1 DAKPM
6 MSNNFTER
14 CIKLEARRSGTQTVV
29 KFIEQLY
36 GIKVRTNQGRLYV
49 LLGLVKQIPE
59 PQSYML
65 VEKQS
70 KKFYSPYN
78 FYPVNMSAKISN
90 RDNLCVP
97 TTHYLVNHVH
107 VAQLYIEL
115 LSDIKECLVKHFK
128 NKEHIIAAEK
138 KNYIIH
144 NGTRRRTTMKDLF
157 RPIKNIQVPTTI
169 GSSKNHGAKP
179 PKSSQLFNSN
189 DLQFNEAEKIYINE
203 NVGQELNI
211 FEYSVLSEISTSQ
224 NEDAIECT
232 DSYSI
237 HRHNTTRIRNK
248 H

>member
-1 DAKPM
+1 
-6 MSNNFTER
+6 
-14 CIKLEARRSGTQTVV
+14 
-29 KFIEQLY
+29 
-36 GIKVRTNQGRLYV
+36 
-49 LLGLVKQIPE
+49 
-59 PQSYML
+59 
-65 VEKQS
+65 
-70 KKFYSPYN
+70 
-78 FYPVNMSAKISN
+78 MSAKISEQINEMILKLIN

-97 TTHYLVNHVH
+97 TTHYLVNVILGECTYYDYIWNSPFRDVCKHVH
-107 VAQLYIEL
+107 TAQLYIEL

-211 FEYSVLSEISTSQ
+211 FEYSVSS
-224 NEDAIECT
+224 NEQENNNGSAIK
-232 DSYSI
+232 DSLEELFLEKVCDWNPKDFTNMAVSKK
-237 HRHNTTRIRNK
+237 TAT
-248 H
+248 